1 MKCTIITVSYNAVD
15 TIESTINSV
24 LSQDYN
30 DIEYIIIDGNSSDGT
45 KEIIQKYD
53 DRITKWISEK
63 DKGIYDA
70 MNKGIQLASG
80 DIIGILNADDL
91 YAHKSVISNVV
102 NKFIHTNAEAVYGDL
117 KYVLKND
124 VDKTIRFWKSGE
136 YKEGKFLQGW
146 MPPHPTFFVKKNIYD
161 QYGLYRTDMP
171 SAADYELMLR
181 LIHKHNIKV
190 SYLTELITIMREG
203 GVSNSSL
210 MNRWKANRDDLK
222 AWQVNNLKPN
232 MFTLILKPLSKVIQF
247 IMKD

>member
-30 DIEYIIIDGNSSDGT
+30 NIEYIIIDGNSSDGT
-45 KEIIQKYD
+45 KEIIQKHN

-63 DKGIYDA
+63 DNGIYDA

-91 YAHKSVISNVV
+91 YSANDIISKIV
-102 NKFIHTNAEAVYGDL
+102 NQFSRSNADALYGDL

-124 VDKTIRFWKSGE
+124 ISKTIRFWKSGE
-136 YKEGKFLQGW
+136 YSEGKFLNGW
-146 MPPHPTFFVKKNIYD
+146 MPPHPTFFVKRSLYY
-161 QYGLYRTDMP
+161 QLGLYRTDMP

-181 LIHKHNIKV
+181 YIHVNKINLT
-190 SYLTELITIMREG
+190 YLPELVTIMREG
-203 GVSNSSL
+203 GVSNNSL
-210 MNRWKANRDDLK
+210 MNRWKANRDDLR
-222 AWQVNNLKPN
+222 AWQVNNVKPN
-232 MFTLILKPLSKVIQF
+232 AFTLILKPLSKLIQF
-247 IMKD
+247 VFKN

>member
-30 DIEYIIIDGNSSDGT
+30 NIEYIIIDGNSSDGT
-45 KEIIQKYD
+45 KEIIQKHN

-63 DKGIYDA
+63 DNGIYDA

-91 YAHKSVISNVV
+91 YSANDIISKIV
-102 NKFIHTNAEAVYGDL
+102 NQFSRYNADALYGDL

-124 VDKTIRFWKSGE
+124 ISKTIRFWKSGE
-136 YKEGKFLQGW
+136 YSEGKFLNGW
-146 MPPHPTFFVKKNIYD
+146 MPPHPTFFVKRSLYY
-161 QYGLYRTDMP
+161 QLGLYRTDMP

-181 LIHKHNIKV
+181 YIHVNKINLT
-190 SYLTELITIMREG
+190 YLPELVTIMREG
-203 GVSNSSL
+203 GVSNNSL
-210 MNRWKANRDDLK
+210 MNRWKANRDDLR
-222 AWQVNNLKPN
+222 AWQVNNVKPN
-232 MFTLILKPLSKVIQF
+232 AFTLILKPLSKLIQF
-247 IMKD
+247 VFKN

>member
-30 DIEYIIIDGNSSDGT
+30 NIEYIIIDGNSSDGT
-45 KEIIQKYD
+45 KEIIQKYN

-63 DKGIYDA
+63 DNGIYDA

-91 YAHKSVISNVV
+91 YSSNDIISKIV
-102 NKFIHTNAEAVYGDL
+102 NQFTKYNADALYGDL

-124 VDKTIRFWKSGE
+124 ISKTIRFWKSGE
-136 YKEGKFLQGW
+136 YGEGKFLNGW
-146 MPPHPTFFVKKNIYD
+146 MPPHPTFFVKRSVYN
-161 QYGLYRTDMP
+161 QLGLYRTDIP

-181 LIHKHNIKV
+181 YIHVNKINLT
-190 SYLTELITIMREG
+190 YLPELVTIMREG
-203 GVSNSSL
+203 GVSNKSL
-210 MNRWKANRDDLK
+210 MNRWKANRDDLR
-222 AWQVNNLKPN
+222 AWQVNNVKPN
-232 MFTLILKPLSKVIQF
+232 AFTLILKPLSKLIQF
-247 IMKD
+247 VFKN